1 MRLSLV
7 MHIPEIYN
15 RCREISVPEFDFFLN
30 DRLLEIVLRYLQDA
44 EVEVSSKAYVTTMTL
59 LQKRLLSKEAI
70 EDKLC
75 PAIVELSRM
84 TIVHPAHQVDY
95 ETNSIEVSVGL
106 LCQIGEYRIWRKMCA
121 RLMRGGDAPNVC
133 YHQNWLF

>member
-7 MHIPEIYN
+7 TRIPEIYM

-44 EVEVSSKAYVTTMTL
+44 EVEVSSKAYVTTMSL

-70 EDKLC
+70 EQKLC
-75 PAIVELSRM
+75 PAVVELSRM
-84 TIVHPAHQVDY
+84 TVVHPAHQVDY
-95 ETNSIEVSVGL
+95 ETNAIEVGTTFVSV
-106 LCQIGEYRIWRKMCA
+106 CIMCFI
-121 RLMRGGDAPNVC
+121 C
-133 YHQNWLF
+133 